1 MRDHV
6 AAASRAPVADLRRA
20 QDRIEE
26 LEEEVRQLRD
36 LLAPSLGFPRDFRLT
51 PIEEKILSAIYAR
64 APAVVAHERIR
75 AAVYPDPD
83 TAPETNV
90 IDVRVSSIRRKL
102 KPYGIEIKN
111 RWGEGLYL
119 DRASA
124 AIIAGLLEHGASPP

>member
-6 AAASRAPVADLRRA
+6 AAASRAPVADLRRL

-26 LEEEVRQLRD
+26 LEEEVRQLRE

-102 KPYGIEIKN
+102 KPYGVEIKN

-124 AIIAGLLEHGASPP
+124 AILAGLLAAGASPP

>member
-1 MRDHV
+1 MRSSV
-6 AAASRAPVADLRRA
+6 AAIGRPPVADLRRLR
-20 QDRIEE
+20 DRIEE

-64 APAVVAHERIR
+64 APAVVAHECIR

-83 TAPETNV
+83 AAPETNV
-90 IDVRVSSIRRKL
+90 IDVRVSSIRKKL
-102 KPYGIEIKN
+102 RPYGVEIKN

-124 AIIAGLLEHGASPP
+124 AIIAGLLERGASPP

>member
-1 MRDHV
+1 MRNHV

>member
-1 MRDHV
+1 MRSSV
-6 AAASRAPVADLRRA
+6 AAIGRPPVADLRRL

-36 LLAPSLGFPRDFRLT
+36 LLAPPLKFPPEMRLS
-51 PIEEKILSAIYAR
+51 PMQERILSAIYAR

-83 TAPETNV
+83 AVPETNSV
-90 IDVRVSSIRRKL
+90 DRTVSTLRRKL
-102 KPYGIEIKN
+102 KSYGVEIKN

-124 AIIAGLLEHGASPP
+124 VIIAELLARGASPP

>member
-6 AAASRAPVADLRRA
+6 AAASRAPFTDLRRM

-26 LEEEVRQLRD
+26 LEEEVRQLRE

-83 TAPETNV
+83 AAPETNV
-90 IDVRVSSIRRKL
+90 IDVR
-102 KPYGIEIKN
+102 EI
-111 RWGEGLYL
+111 G
-119 DRASA
+119 RA
-124 AIIAGLLEHGASPP
+124 HV